1 MNGNCFYVW
10 RCRSVFVNTNY
21 KRINRKNT
29 RNMLHSSDSILG
41 MEKKYNILKK
51 SMSNATHSFLTTR
64 AQIRDLLK
72 ECLTIMKNQTYQL
85 LILAIYYDI
94 IWNLDLKKKKKLNP
108 DEILWKEMFSYT
120 LKYAVK
126 KSGKRNNNPYNS
138 IINHVIIKR

>member
-1 MNGNCFYVW
+1 
-10 RCRSVFVNTNY
+10 
-21 KRINRKNT
+21 
-29 RNMLHSSDSILG
+29 MLHSSDSILG

-94 IWNLDLKKKKKLNP
+94 I
-108 DEILWKEMFSYT
+108 
-120 LKYAVK
+120 
-126 KSGKRNNNPYNS
+126 
-138 IINHVIIKR
+138 